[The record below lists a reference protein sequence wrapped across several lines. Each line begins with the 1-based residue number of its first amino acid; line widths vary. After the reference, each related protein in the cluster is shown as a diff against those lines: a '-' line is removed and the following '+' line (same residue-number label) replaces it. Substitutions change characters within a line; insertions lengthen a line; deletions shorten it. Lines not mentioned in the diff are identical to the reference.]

1 MMKKK
6 LVVLFMSALMVTSLT
21 ACGGDTPKQDE
32 VKQEATQN
40 EAEDNGSAV
49 EETKEDENSE
59 QGFSDGDLRAITFE
73 YHSYLQGAVSEEDLE
88 IDMSMYNL
96 SIEEAKTVYEE
107 HGAEYGYVNYEP
119 SEEILNSNLGD
130 SIMQFGDD
138 VVNFPCTLG
147 EFMEQ
152 TGAVVADKEEALQQ
166 DFAMIKN
173 DYYLSK
179 CTIKSP
185 ESMESDSY
193 ALLKTKDG
201 SFVICGVGKK
211 FGEVKQAKDLVIHT
225 VITGSFNV
233 FAPGGIRAGQSVEEV
248 DEIFNAKLTSN
259 NPEVSLDAS
268 DWGMQ
273 DGDVERVLSW
283 HSSERNIQRMRL
295 SVNNENGRLYSYI
308 IVGLEVE

>member
-1 MMKKK
+1 MKRK
-6 LVVLFMSALMVTSLT
+6 VVTLMMSALLAVSLT
-21 ACGGDTPKQDE
+21 ACGGDAPKQEE

-130 SIMQFGDD
+130 SIMQFGDV

-173 DYYLSK
+173 DFYLSK
-179 CTIKSP
+179 CTIKTP
-185 ESMESDSY
+185 EAMEAYNY
-193 ALLKTKDG
+193 ALLKTQDG
-201 SFVICGVGKK
+201 SFVICGVGVE
-211 FGEVKQAKDLVIHT
+211 FGEVKQAKDLIIHT
-225 VITGSFNV
+225 VITGSFNA
-233 FAPGGIRAGQSVEEV
+233 FAPGGIRAGQSLDEV
-248 DEIFNAKLTSN
+248 NEIFNTKLTSD
-259 NPEVSLDAS
+259 NPEVSLES
-268 DWGMQ
+268 DDWFMYE
-273 DGDVERVLSW
+273 GDVKRILSW
-283 HSSERNIQRMRL
+283 HSSERNIQRMMFYA
-295 SVNNENGRLYSYI
+295 NNENGRLYSYRI
-308 IVGLEVE
+308 FGLEVE